1 MSHPGTKSNQT
12 TSSQSGFVFPIHVFP
27 TPYIPQPTTQLDFPH
42 RSAHNGDWRRKGE
55 YRMNPTALRTTAL
68 GFRPDKPRDTLA
80 SGLPSLDTLVTGFP
94 RGAITEITGPESSG
108 RTTLVHSL
116 LAASTAN
123 SEICA
128 YVDTC
133 DSFDPVS
140 AADSGVALSQLVWIR
155 CAKDAAHALKVTDY
169 LIHAGGFGA
178 VILDLC
184 QISPR
189 TANRIPISYWYRFR
203 LAIENTPTIL
213 ALVEERPLAKSCAS
227 LLLEMKRAKTIWK
240 GSPGFELLH
249 AAEIEAAPRKPLRSS
264 AACIHAKAI

>member
-1 MSHPGTKSNQT
+1 
-12 TSSQSGFVFPIHVFP
+12 
-27 TPYIPQPTTQLDFPH
+27 
-42 RSAHNGDWRRKGE
+42 
-55 YRMNPTALRTTAL
+55 MNPAAILTTTRGL
-68 GFRPDKPRDTLA
+68 RPDARVYETLA
-80 SGLPSLDTLVTGFP
+80 TGLPALDAIIQGFP
-94 RGAITEITGPESSG
+94 RGAISEIIGPDSSG

-140 AADSGVALSQLVWIR
+140 AAASGVALSQLVWIR

-189 TANRIPISYWYRFR
+189 TANRIPTSYSYRFR
-203 LAIENTPTIL
+203 LAIENTPSIL
-213 ALVEERPLAKSCAS
+213 ALVEERPLAKSCAA
-227 LLLEMKRAKTIWK
+227 LFVEMKRAKTIWK
-240 GSPGFELLH
+240 GSPGFELLR
-249 AAEIEAAPRKPLRSS
+249 AAEFEAAPRKPLRSS
-264 AACIHAKAI
+264 AAAIHAKAI